1 MTGTNLEE
9 LLQRRTSLFQ
19 KKWWLEQPTVQNQEW
34 LYLLEEE
41 TRNSIMIEWYFSDKK
56 TLTEVIS
63 WKKNTSEHADKITW
77 YFDAASL
84 IYEFAYQKH
93 IDNISLE
100 IQSYDIKTIHSL
112 MFKLIDPA
120 IWGKRRS
127 WNMII
132 TGAKIQPL
140 FGCFIEEGIKY
151 LIRYIQLQKNN
162 LTLVQLLARFHVLFE
177 AIHPFEDGNGRVWRI
192 LINYILVS
200 QWYPNIIIKGTDRA
214 KKQYFDALE
223 SWEKWLY
230 TIFPDNIPTND
241 RDKQWDFL
249 KMEKIIYHELFQTL
263 DIMILAND
271 RDLKPL
277 TQICID
283 YGYSDEY
290 ARKLVKRGQVIAKK
304 IWNTRY
310 SSLDYFQKPLTQKN

>member
-1 MTGTNLEE
+1 MSGTNLEV
-9 LLQRRTSLFQ
+9 LLQWRTSLFA
-19 KKWWLEQPTVQNQEW
+19 KKGWLQQPTVQNQER

-56 TLTEVIS
+56 TLTAVIN

-93 IDNISLE
+93 KDGIPLDM
-100 IQSYDIKTIHSL
+100 QSYDIKTIHSL
-112 MFKLIDPA
+112 MFRWIDPS

-127 WNMII
+127 WNMMI

-140 FGCFIEEGIKY
+140 FGHLIQDGIQY
-151 LIRYIQLQKNN
+151 MISYIQKKKEF

-177 AIHPFEDGNGRVWRI
+177 ATHPFEDGNGRVWRI

-200 QWYPNIIIKGTDRA
+200 QWYPNIIIKWTAAA

-223 SWEKWLY
+223 AGEKWLY
-230 TIFPDNIPTND
+230 TLFPGSLPSGD
-241 RDKQWDFL
+241 RDLAWDFS
-249 KMEKIIYHELFQTL
+249 KMEKIIYQELFQTL
-263 DIMILAND
+263 DLMLLADDKNLIPVKD
-271 RDLKPL
+271 IC
-277 TQICID
+277 TQ
-283 YGYSDEY
+283 YGYTDEY
-290 ARKLVKRGQVIAKK
+290 ARKLVKRWQVIAKK

-310 SSLDYFQKPLTQKN
+310 SDQKYFYRALKQKD